1 MNFFESVKQAVT
13 TKQAAEAYGLEVD
26 KHGMAICPFHEDHHP
41 SLKLD
46 QRYYCFGCRAT
57 GDVIDFTARLFGI
70 SQKSAALKLAQD
82 FGIDPRP
89 PAQSDIPILNAELHP
104 NLEQLCIRVLREYL
118 RLLRIW
124 KVRYRP
130 AVPGDPLD
138 DRFVESCQMEA
149 IITDLMDALMD
160 ANAALR
166 KQTVEVLL
174 QDGRIDDLQAYAAR
188 KKKEEIQFDRASESC
203 A

>member
-1 MNFFESVKQAVT
+1 MNLFENIKASVST
-13 TKQAAEAYGLEVD
+13 RQAAKAYGLEVD
-26 KHGMAICPFHEDHHP
+26 AQGMALCPFHDDHRP
-41 SLKLD
+41 SLLLD

-149 IITDLMDALMD
+149 TITDLLDALMD
-160 ANAALR
+160 VDAAYR
-166 KQTVEVLL
+166 KQAVDVLL
-174 QDGRIDDLQAYAAR
+174 QDGRIYDLQAYVAR
-188 KKKEEIQFDRASESC
+188 KKKEEAEFDRESEPC

>member
-1 MNFFESVKQAVT
+1 
-13 TKQAAEAYGLEVD
+13 
-26 KHGMAICPFHEDHHP
+26 MALCPFHEDHHP
-41 SLKLD
+41 SMKLD

-89 PAQSDIPILNAELHP
+89 PTQSDIPQYNAEP
-104 NLEQLCIRVLREYL
+104 FRKPEQLCIRVLREYL

-130 AVPGDPLD
+130 TMPGDPLD

-149 IITDLMDALMD
+149 SITDLMDALLD
-160 ANAALR
+160 VDAALR
-166 KQTVEVLL
+166 KQAVEVLL
-174 QDGRIDDLQAYAAR
+174 QDGRIYDLQAYVAR
-188 KKKEEIQFDRASESC
+188 KKKEEAEFDRESEPC

>member
-1 MNFFESVKQAVT
+1 MYFFETVKQAVT
-13 TKQAAEAYGLEVD
+13 TKQAAEQYGLEVD
-26 KHGMAICPFHEDHHP
+26 THGIALCPFHDDHRP
-41 SLKLD
+41 SLLLD
-46 QRYYCFGCRAT
+46 ERYFCFGCHAT

-104 NLEQLCIRVLREYL
+104 NLEQLCIHVLREYL

-124 KVRYRP
+124 KVCHRP

-149 IITDLMDALMD
+149 TITDLLDALMGVD
-160 ANAALR
+160 AALR
-166 KQTVEVLL
+166 KQTVDVLL
-174 QDGRIDDLQAYAAR
+174 QDGRICDLQAYVAR
-188 KKKEEIQFDRASESC
+188 KKKEEMQFDRKSESC